1 MKEVMNWMI
10 KYWWIFL
17 IVVLT
22 AYIIT
27 IGIIDCKQI
36 NEVTQS
42 ILHNLE
48 LLVTPLGVILGLVLG
63 YPLLKRKLVD
73 GYITKRFEIIH
84 DNNREVKKEC
94 LRLHEKY
101 PSSYISKTL
110 TKEYLDEAVQEMKI
124 LSQTAI
130 DANQDAYKYSRLV
143 YKALKEFADRY
154 STKIPNTGLSQY
166 YNENISS
173 FINGHLDQIYKYS
186 QSIGY
191 IPSPDIRKETILV
204 DNLKEYV
211 TDNHLYQVD
220 NVNQSLSYKH
230 TSALLVVFFSIN
242 IRALSKNN
250 GLLFQ
255 CCYEV
260 APSPSPFVRMML
272 KRDIYIPPILYNRTE
287 ICVFEE
293 KLSLVSFIREGSTNI
308 ASGVTTYSYVCYY
321 ANISTG
327 AFVSGLMQ
335 EKKSLSKFCD
345 EYIKESTLNIDD
357 IIDYNVEGE
366 LIQIK
371 IKEEK
376 LLGYFK
382 KVKRQIKAKMKDE
395 MSKS

>member
-1 MKEVMNWMI
+1 MNWME
-10 KYWWIFL
+10 KYWWIIL
-17 IVVLT
+17 ITVLT

-42 ILHNLE
+42 ILNNLE

-73 GYITKRFEIIH
+73 GYITKQFEIIH

-94 LRLHEKY
+94 LRLQEKY
-101 PSSYISKTL
+101 PSSYISNTL
-110 TKEYLDEAVQEMKI
+110 TKEYLDEAVQDMKI
-124 LSQTAI
+124 LSQIAI

-143 YKALKEFADRY
+143 YKALKEFADRC
-154 STKIPNTGLSQY
+154 STKIPETYLSQY

-191 IPSPDIRKETILV
+191 IPSPDIIKKTILV

-211 TDNHLYQVD
+211 TENHLYQVD

-230 TSALLVVFFSIN
+230 TSALLVVFFSISTST
-242 IRALSKNN
+242 LSRNN
-250 GLLFQ
+250 GLLSK

-272 KRDIYIPPILYNRTE
+272 NREIYIPPILYGGTE
-287 ICVFEE
+287 MGFFEK
-293 KLSLVSFIREGSTNI
+293 KLSLVYFIRERSTKLG
-308 ASGVTTYSYVCYY
+308 SGVTTYSYVCYY
-321 ANISTG
+321 ANISMG

-335 EKKSLSKFCD
+335 EKDSLSKFSD

-357 IIDYNVEGE
+357 IIEYNVEGE
-366 LIQIK
+366 LIKIK
-371 IKEEK
+371 IEEEK
-376 LLGYFK
+376 LFGYFR
-382 KVKRQIKAKMKDE
+382 KVKGQIKSKMKDE